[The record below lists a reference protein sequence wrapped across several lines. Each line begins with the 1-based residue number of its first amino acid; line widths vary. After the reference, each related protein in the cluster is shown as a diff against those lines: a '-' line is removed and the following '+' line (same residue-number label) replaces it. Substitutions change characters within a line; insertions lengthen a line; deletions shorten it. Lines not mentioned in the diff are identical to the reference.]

1 MDGWQVPKSLYFIA
15 MEINNLLAKLK
26 QAETITHYWHLRTT
40 SYAKHMALG
49 GFYEGLQDLTD
60 SLLEAYIGKY
70 GERPSIPES
79 ISLGKPED
87 HEAYLK
93 ELGGYIDMHITMSNK
108 DLPIQDHLL
117 DIRNL
122 INKTLYLFTLS

>member
-1 MDGWQVPKSLYFIA
+1 MDGWLKPKSQYFIA

-26 QAETITHYWHLRTT
+26 QAEVLTHYWHLRTT
-40 SYAKHMALG
+40 SYARHKALG
-49 GFYEGLQDLTD
+49 GFYESLQGLTD

-70 GERPSIPES
+70 GERPAIPES
-79 ISLGKPED
+79 IMLNKPED

-93 ELGGYIDMHITMSNK
+93 GLGDYVDMHITLANK

-122 INKTLYLFTLS
+122 INKTLYLFSLS